1 MKKLILLAL
10 LGSYV
15 FAGNFFSTLS
25 GMNMPEVKPE
35 QAYTV
40 DTNGLNPRIYTWVQ
54 KLIDGRSVQCITL
67 FPNASGEHSTAVPAM
82 QCIILNK

>member
-1 MKKLILLAL
+1 MKKLILLTL
-10 LGSYV
+10 LSSYV

-35 QAYTV
+35 EAYTV
-40 DTNGLNPRIYTWVQ
+40 DTSGMNPRVYTWVQ
-54 KLIDGRSVQCITL
+54 SLVDGRRIQCISL